1 MGQCAVS
8 LDPEATITTT
18 FNLDCMNLE
27 QRRGVVMMHESNE
40 FSAKRY
46 QWTAHLLNCS
56 FRTCTVTIWLW
67 NGPQRPLCLD
77 LLLSCWHYFGR
88 TMNVSKV
95 GCWGSE
101 LLEWVLEIW
110 ELCLFLVHPMLPD
123 FILTFNCKSTQTC
136 SSFSCFLSS
145 ICSSIARRKAIKT
158 YA

>member
-1 MGQCAVS
+1 MCSQPWPRS
-8 LDPEATITTT
+8 NNNNHIQSQLY
-18 FNLDCMNLE
+18 
-27 QRRGVVMMHESNE
+27 ESGAEERSGNDAWIQWV
-40 FSAKRY
+40 FSKRY

-56 FRTCTVTIWLW
+56 FRTYTVTIWLW

-77 LLLSCWHYFGR
+77 LLRSCWHYFGR
-88 TMNVSKV
+88 TVNVSKV

-101 LLEWVLEIW
+101 LLEWVLEVW
-110 ELCLFLVHPMLPD
+110 EPCLFLVHPMLPD

-145 ICSSIARRKAIKT
+145 ICSSIARRKATKT